1 MSQPKNSATYY
12 VSITFPGGERYEGG
26 IIGGKFNGKGKL
38 TMPNGDYYEG
48 EFINNK
54 FNGTGTV
61 RATTSKG
68 VYEGEVID
76 YQCVDS
82 SIMKKIPAPKTP
94 KFPKP
99 NIVAK
104 RIVK

>member
-1 MSQPKNSATYY
+1 M
-12 VSITFPGGERYEGG
+12 SITFPGGELYEEG
-26 IIGGKFNGKGKL
+26 IVGGKFNGKGKL

-48 EFINNK
+48 AFINNK
-54 FNGTGTV
+54 FTGTGTV
-61 RATTSKG
+61 RTTTSKG

-76 YQCVDS
+76 YRCVDS

>member
-12 VSITFPGGERYEGG
+12 VSITFPGGERYEGA
-26 IIGGKFNGKGKL
+26 
-38 TMPNGDYYEG
+38 
-48 EFINNK
+48 FINNK
-54 FNGTGTV
+54 FTGTGTV
-61 RATTSKG
+61 RTTTSKG

-94 KFPKP
+94 KFSKP
-99 NIVAK
+99 DIVAK